1 MKQEA
6 AGPLSA
12 EARTGLQKALL
23 DWYRKN
29 RRHLPWRKSRD
40 PYRIWVSEIMLQQT
54 RVDTVIAYYNRFI
67 ERFPDIFAL
76 AAADLEAVL
85 KLWEGLGYYS
95 RARNFHAAAR
105 RLAADGGRVP
115 EDWDQFISLPGV
127 GDYIAAAV
135 QSIAFDKPCPVV
147 DGNVKRVLSRIFE
160 IPLPVNRQASY
171 KRFKAA
177 CSHIFDKDHPG
188 EFNQALM
195 ELGALICKPK
205 NPDCGSCPVADGCSA
220 RLRARVA
227 DYPVR
232 EARKPVPRYDM
243 AIGVVVKGAQL
254 LIVKRPPE
262 GMLGGLW
269 EFPGGV
275 IGPDEAS
282 DAACARWVRQSV
294 GLSVTVDSRLTT
306 VRHAYTHF
314 KIAADVFICRYT
326 GGRVRR
332 NEAPAHRWVNIGAL
346 SKYPFAG
353 AQHKFFTALMDWY
366 ATLSRDIP

>member
-6 AGPLSA
+6 ADPLSP
-12 EARTGLQKALL
+12 EARAGLQKALL
-23 DWYRKN
+23 HWYRQN
-29 RRHLPWRKSRD
+29 RRHLPWRKTRD

-54 RVDTVIAYYNRFI
+54 QVNTVIAYYNRFI

-76 AAADLEAVL
+76 AAADQEAVL

-105 RLAADGGRVP
+105 QLAADGGAVP
-115 EDWDQFISLPGV
+115 EDREAFRRLPGV

-135 QSIAFDKPCPVV
+135 LSIAFEKPHPVV
-147 DGNVKRVLSRIFE
+147 DGNVKRVLSRLFE

-171 KRFKAA
+171 KRFKAT

-195 ELGALICKPK
+195 ELGALVCKPK
-205 NPDCGSCPVADGCSA
+205 SPDCGSCPVADGCSA
-220 RLRARVA
+220 RLQARVA

-232 EARKPVPRYDM
+232 DRRKPVPCYDM

-254 LIVKRPPE
+254 LIVKRPLDR
-262 GMLGGLW
+262 MLGGLW

-275 IGPDEAS
+275 IGPEEAAG
-282 DAACARWVRQSV
+282 AACARCVRGSV
-294 GLSVTVDSRLTT
+294 GLSVAVDSRLTT

-314 KIAADVFICRYT
+314 KIVADVFICRYA

-332 NEAPAHRWVNIGAL
+332 NDASAHRWVNIGAL

-353 AQHKFFTALMDWY
+353 AQHKFFPALRDWY
-366 ATLSRDIP
+366 ATRSRDIP